1 MMLFLTFRCY
11 AKGGAVVLRTKFRNF
26 RLGGRLI
33 VATQQVVVDM
43 IMVDWNFILFVN
55 NLYLLLWGGKGR
67 ILEFFFLVG
76 GGAVAGAQHLKTST
90 KTIDF
95 TGPKGPKPE

>member
-33 VATQQVVVDM
+33 VATQQVVVYM
-43 IMVDWNFILFVN
+43 IMVEILFYLSIILTYSFGVGRGVFWNFSF
-55 NLYLLLWGGKGR
+55 
-67 ILEFFFLVG
+67 
-76 GGAVAGAQHLKTST
+76 
-90 KTIDF
+90 
-95 TGPKGPKPE
+95 